1 MKTYFKSGSVD
12 LMIDSDN
19 SKIVITHL
27 TDDLKI
33 INVVTGTDSYNRIV
47 EDSTNA
53 SIWTTSTEEAFN
65 SALTQVTENF

>member
-19 SKIVITHL
+19 SKVVLTHF

-33 INVVTGTDSYNRIV
+33 INVVTGADSYNRIV
-47 EDSTNA
+47 ENSTDTN
-53 SIWTTSTEEAFN
+53 IWTISTEETFN